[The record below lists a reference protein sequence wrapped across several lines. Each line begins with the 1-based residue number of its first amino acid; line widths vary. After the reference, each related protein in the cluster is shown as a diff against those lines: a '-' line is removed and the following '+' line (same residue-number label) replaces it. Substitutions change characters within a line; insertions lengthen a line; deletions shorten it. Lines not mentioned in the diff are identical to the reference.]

1 MSAVVGISEQDSR
14 ESRVYE
20 ALRAKYPYSLRV
32 QTLAG
37 VAGLSW
43 RDDPVRAFTLL
54 SISLSKLNQELIG
67 TGWQAEHT
75 DGTPEA
81 FFWLSP
87 VGGG

>member
-1 MSAVVGISEQDSR
+1 MGVTTEDSR
-14 ESRVYE
+14 ESRIYE

-54 SISLSKLNQELIG
+54 CISFSKLNQALIG
-67 TGWQAEHT
+67 TGWLAERT

>member
-1 MSAVVGISEQDSR
+1 MDIITEDLR
-14 ESRVYE
+14 ESRIYE

-67 TGWQAEHT
+67 TGWQAERT

-87 VGGG
+87 VGDG

>member
-1 MSAVVGISEQDSR
+1 MSAAMDIISEDSR
-14 ESRVYE
+14 ESRIYE

-54 SISLSKLNQELIG
+54 SISFHRLNQGLRG
-67 TGWQAEHT
+67 TGWQAVRT
-75 DGTPEA
+75 DVTPDGFYA
-81 FFWLSP
+81 LSP
-87 VGGG
+87 IQGD

>member
-1 MSAVVGISEQDSR
+1 MDISGQDSR
-14 ESRVYE
+14 ESRIYE
-20 ALRAKYPYSLRV
+20 ALRAKYPYSVRAE
-32 QTLAG
+32 TLANL
-37 VAGLSW
+37 AGLSW

-67 TGWQAEHT
+67 TGWQAERP

-87 VGGG
+87 VGDG

>member
-1 MSAVVGISEQDSR
+1 MDITSEDSR
-14 ESRVYE
+14 ESRIYE

-54 SISLSKLNQELIG
+54 SISFSKLNQELIG
-67 TGWQAEHT
+67 TGWQAERT

>member
-1 MSAVVGISEQDSR
+1 MGITSEDSR
-14 ESRVYE
+14 ESRVYK

-54 SISLSKLNQELIG
+54 SISFSKLNQELIG
-67 TGWQAEHT
+67 TGWQAERT